1 MCWEVRVIWRIRVA
15 WWGMIVM
22 SRLELELGW
31 VVAWGEMVWELPLVM
46 RLASEHSSAW
56 DSGSWTSLIFF
67 RICSQTWTSPR
78 RDTSSVCTPCTRFCS
93 SCRWRTCS
101 CSCSLGSLS
110 GCCRIFQRNSCSPRR
125 WRLQSGSRQPS
136 HRRLCRAGSQE
147 DQCCWPGLD
156 WSCCEERVIV
166 KCQKS
171 SSLTDDFLL
180 SDAGCDGWEERPGGA
195 SVGYQL
201 TRLLSSSSAAGTRW
215 AEQSSRGRV
224 KECHLHPSRTS
235 PWTLTSTSQLYSTA
249 LIWFPGI
256 EITRL
261 PGLGHHDTR
270 HHCAHHQ
277 PGSTDSSLAA
287 ATA

>member
-1 MCWEVRVIWRIRVA
+1 
-15 WWGMIVM
+15 MIVM

-56 DSGSWTSLIFF
+56 DNGSWTSLIFF

-180 SDAGCDGWEERPGGA
+180 SVAGCDGWEERPGGA

-201 TRLLSSSSAAGTRW
+201 TRLLSSSSAAGQDERSRA
-215 AEQSSRGRV
+215 AEGESRSAIFIPAAPHHEPWPAPASSTPLLWSG
-224 KECHLHPSRTS
+224 SR
-235 PWTLTSTSQLYSTA
+235 A
-249 LIWFPGI
+249 L
-256 EITRL
+256 RL
-261 PGLGHHDTR
+261 PGYRDSVITTPGITAR
-270 HHCAHHQ
+270 TTNQEARTPAWRQ
-277 PGSTDSSLAA
+277 PLRRL
-287 ATA
+287 